1 MIAESIVSAAKQV
14 SVVDLVA
21 TRTELR
27 RVAGDEFA
35 GACPKCG
42 GSDRLH
48 ATEAWWFCRQC
59 HTKRSDAI
67 GLVRWLD
74 GVTFAEAVHRL
85 SGASV
90 LHSPQRPAAQR
101 PAQRPAQRVQTDDW
115 RQRAGRVL
123 QTAQVALTTAAAQPW
138 STDAHADRLA
148 VQYLHKRSL
157 SMATAQRFGLGIAMA
172 WRPGGAKRRD
182 LALAM
187 PWYDD
192 TNQLTAIRYR
202 FVPTDD
208 DAGLD
213 KLTSDAGS
221 VFAGV
226 LYGQHALTR
235 WPTTDGRRTERL
247 RTLVVVEGELNAMSI
262 AQVAGGVG
270 ERHDWRVDVVSLGS
284 ETQRLSAD
292 DVAFCKR
299 YGRRLTWMDKR
310 DVAAQVAAQIGGADA
325 LASPNDKDAN
335 DLLQIGWLGGFLAA
349 TLVATASSTAAVE
362 GVLWD
367 LWDSAAHGV
376 DVMTA
381 SIIDQTARRIGRSAH
396 LAERSDGLWW
406 QS

>member
-1 MIAESIVSAAKQV
+1 MIAESIISAAKQH
-14 SVVDLVA
+14 SVAELVA
-21 TRTELR
+21 TRVELR
-27 RVAGDEFA
+27 RVAGGEYA

-48 ATEAWWFCRQC
+48 ATETWWFCRQC
-59 HTKRSDAI
+59 HTQRSDAI

-74 GVTFAEAVHRL
+74 GVSFAEAVHRL

-90 LHSPQRPAAQR
+90 VHSPQRPAAQR
-101 PAQRPAQRVQTDDW
+101 PAQRVQTDDDW
-115 RQRAGRVL
+115 RQRAERSL
-123 QTAQVALTTAAAQPW
+123 WTAQVALTTAAAQPW

-148 VQYLHKRSL
+148 VQYLQKRSL
-157 SMATAQRFGLGIAMA
+157 SMATAQRFGLGCAMA
-172 WRPGGAKRRD
+172 WRPGAKRRD

-187 PWYDD
+187 PWYDAGQ
-192 TNQLTAIRYR
+192 QLTGIRYR
-202 FVPTDD
+202 FVPSVD
-208 DAGLD
+208 DAGLS
-213 KLTSDAGS
+213 KLTADAGS
-221 VFAGV
+221 VFSG
-226 LYGQHALTR
+226 LYGQHVLTR
-235 WPTTDGRRTERL
+235 WPTDGRRTERL

-335 DLLQIGWLGGFLAA
+335 DLLRSGFLGGFLAA
-349 TLVATASSTAAVE
+349 TLVSTASSTAAVE

-367 LWDSAAHGV
+367 LWDSARHGV

-381 SIIDQTARRIGRSAH
+381 SVIDSTARRIGRSAQ
-396 LAERSDGLWW
+396 LAERSGLWW
-406 QS
+406 QF

>member
-1 MIAESIVSAAKQV
+1 MIAESIISAAKQH
-14 SVVDLVA
+14 SVAELVA
-21 TRTELR
+21 TRVELR
-27 RVAGDEFA
+27 RVAGGEYA

-48 ATEAWWFCRQC
+48 ATETWWFCRQC
-59 HTKRSDAI
+59 HTQRSDAI

-74 GVTFAEAVHRL
+74 GVSFAEAVQRL
-85 SGASV
+85 TSGANV
-90 LHSPQRPAAQR
+90 VHSPQR
-101 PAQRPAQRVQTDDW
+101 PAQRPAAQRSQTDAW
-115 RQRAGRVL
+115 RQRAGRTL

-138 STDAHADRLA
+138 SADARADRLA

-157 SMATAQRFGLGIAMA
+157 SMSTAQRFGLGCAMA

-187 PWYDD
+187 PWFDD

-202 FVPTDD
+202 FIPSVD
-208 DAGLD
+208 DAGLS

-221 VFAGV
+221 VFAG
-226 LYGQHALTR
+226 LYGQHVLTR
-235 WPTTDGRRTERL
+235 WPTDGRRTERM
-247 RTLVVVEGELNAMSI
+247 RTLIVVEGEINAMSI

-299 YGRRLTWMDKR
+299 YGRRLVWVDKR

-335 DLLQIGWLGGFLAA
+335 DLLRSGLLGGFLAA

-381 SIIDQTARRIGRSAH
+381 SVIIDTARRIGRSAH

>member
-1 MIAESIVSAAKQV
+1 MIAESIVSAAKQHSV
-14 SVVDLVA
+14 SELLA

-27 RVAGDEFA
+27 RVAGGEYA

-48 ATEAWWFCRQC
+48 ATSTWWFCRQC
-59 HTKRSDAI
+59 HTQRSDAI

-74 GVTFAEAVHRL
+74 GVSFAEAVHRL

-90 LHSPQRPAAQR
+90 LHSPQRPA
-101 PAQRPAQRVQTDDW
+101 QRPAQRVQTDDDW
-115 RQRAGRVL
+115 RQRAERSL
-123 QTAQVALTTAAAQPW
+123 WTAQVALTTAAAQPW

-148 VQYLHKRSL
+148 VQYLQKRSL
-157 SMATAQRFGLGIAMA
+157 SMATAQRFGLGCAMA
-172 WRPGGAKRRD
+172 WRPGAKRRD

-187 PWYDD
+187 PWYDAGQ
-192 TNQLTAIRYR
+192 QLTGIRYR
-202 FVPTDD
+202 FVPSVD
-208 DAGLD
+208 DAGLS
-213 KLTSDAGS
+213 KLTADAGS
-221 VFAGV
+221 VFSG
-226 LYGQHALTR
+226 LYGQHVLTR
-235 WPTTDGRRTERL
+235 WPTDGRRTERL

-325 LASPNDKDAN
+325 LASPGDQDAN
-335 DLLQIGWLGGFLAA
+335 DLLRSGLLGGFLAA

-367 LWDSAAHGV
+367 LFDAARHGV

-396 LAERSDGLWW
+396 LAERSDGLW

>member
-1 MIAESIVSAAKQV
+1 MIAESIVSAAKQHSV
-14 SVVDLVA
+14 SELVA
-21 TRTELR
+21 TRIELR
-27 RVAGDEFA
+27 RVAGGEYA

-42 GSDRLH
+42 GSDRFH
-48 ATEAWWFCRQC
+48 ATETWWFCRQC
-59 HTKRSDAI
+59 HTQRSDAI

-74 GVTFAEAVHRL
+74 GVSFAEAVHRL

-101 PAQRPAQRVQTDDW
+101 PAAQRVQTDDW
-115 RQRAGRVL
+115 RYRAERSL
-123 QTAQVALTTAAAQPW
+123 WTAQVALATAAAQPW
-138 STDAHADRLA
+138 STGAHADRLA
-148 VQYLHKRSL
+148 VQYLQKRSL
-157 SMATAQRFGLGIAMA
+157 SVATAQRFGLGIAMA
-172 WRPGGAKRRD
+172 WRPGGAKRD

-187 PWYDD
+187 PWYDAGQ
-192 TNQLTAIRYR
+192 QLTAIRYR

-208 DAGLD
+208 DAGLP

-221 VFAGV
+221 VFSG
-226 LYGQHALTR
+226 LYGRNVLTR
-235 WPTTDGRRTERL
+235 WPTDGLRTERL

-292 DVAFCKR
+292 DVAFCKC
-299 YGRRLTWMDKR
+299 YGRRLAWLDKR
-310 DVAAQVAAQIGGADA
+310 SAAARLAQQLGADA
-325 LASPNDKDAN
+325 LASPGDKDAN
-335 DLLQIGWLGGFLAA
+335 DLLQSGLLGGFLAA

-367 LWDSAAHGV
+367 LWDASAHGV

-396 LAERSDGLWW
+396 LAERNGLWW
-406 QS
+406 QR

>member
-14 SVVDLVA
+14 SVADLVA
-21 TRTELR
+21 TRVELR
-27 RVAGDEFA
+27 LVAGGEYA

-48 ATEAWWFCRQC
+48 ATETWWFCRQC
-59 HTKRSDAI
+59 HPKRSDAI

-85 SGASV
+85 SGASD

-115 RQRAGRVL
+115 RQRAERSL
-123 QTAQVALTTAAAQPW
+123 WTAQVALATAAAQPW

-148 VQYLHKRSL
+148 VQYLQKRSL
-157 SMATAQRFGLGIAMA
+157 SVATAQRFGLGCAMA
-172 WRPGGAKRRD
+172 WRPGGAKRD
-182 LALAM
+182 VALAI
-187 PWYDD
+187 PWYDAGQ
-192 TNQLTAIRYR
+192 QLTAIRYR

-208 DAGLD
+208 DAGLS
-213 KLTSDAGS
+213 KLTSVAGS
-221 VFAGV
+221 VFSG
-226 LYGQHALTR
+226 LYGQHTLPR

-325 LASPNDKDAN
+325 LASPGDQDAN
-335 DLLQIGWLGGFLAA
+335 DLLQSGFLGGFLAA
-349 TLVATASSTAAVE
+349 TLVATASSTAQVE

-376 DVMTA
+376 DDMTA

-396 LAERSDGLWW
+396 LAERNGLWW